1 MKLIYEDNKRELHP
15 KGKHHGMIS
24 RIVDQISEKFGNQ
37 QLEITVTTSP
47 FEGQMEIK
55 DWVNATFKPNSALG
69 KIYAAVTGQAV
80 LPGLEID
87 TDRDLLYKSAF
98 VDIEHYVKQD
108 GQTSMRIREWLP
120 LN

>member
-1 MKLIYEDNKRELHP
+1 
-15 KGKHHGMIS
+15 MIS